1 MPWATSVS
9 TSISRLVTPDARSPG
24 GTAGRWRPAAAMPR
38 ESAASEQVGDHV
50 GVGTRVS
57 GQARPHRS
65 DVRRLG
71 AVRGRHGGVAEMLD
85 GADCGRR
92 DGEQHLVVTV
102 TGRPRQRHERV
113 QVAEA
118 GVAGEQDSHDTLRES
133 RGRRPFDGVS
143 AVPGTTSEPAGPA
156 VIRCS
161 QRPNQRIGDRYP
173 VNERGKAPPVTDVQD
188 ARVVGTVAG
197 GLSSC
202 WR

>member
-1 MPWATSVS
+1 MSARPPAPVFASKFATWWSTVRVDRKSRAAIWAFVMPWATSVS
-9 TSISRLVTPDARSPG
+9 TSISRLVTPNARSPG

-85 GADCGRR
+85 GADRGRR

-102 TGRPRQRHERV
+102 TGRLRQRHERV

-118 GVAGEQDSHDTLRES
+118 GGAGEQDSHDTLRES
-133 RGRRPFDGVS
+133 RGRRPFDGS
-143 AVPGTTSEPAGPA
+143 
-156 VIRCS
+156 
-161 QRPNQRIGDRYP
+161 
-173 VNERGKAPPVTDVQD
+173 PPSLGQHRNRR
-188 ARVVGTVAG
+188 AR
-197 GLSSC
+197 
-202 WR
+202 R